1 MNKNTKTLVWGGLIG
16 LVLYWL
22 WQKQQARKA

>member
-1 MNKNTKTLVWGGLIG
+1 MTKNTKTLVWGGLIG
-16 LVLYWL
+16 LLLYWL